1 MNRDDWR
8 RYAAPAAFLLAVT
21 LAVVLIRSGI
31 NSGKART
38 PVAAPTVPTRAH
50 VTTTTAKKKK
60 TTRTTKASGQR
71 YWTVQAG
78 DTFNVISS
86 KTGVPV
92 ATIARLNPNASS
104 TSLYIGEKIRIR

>member
-1 MNRDDWR
+1 MHDDWR

-21 LAVVLIRSGI
+21 VAVVLIRSGI
-31 NSGKART
+31 NSGKSQT
-38 PVAAPTVPTRAH
+38 PAAVRSVPSRSPA
-50 VTTTTAKKKK
+50 TTTTKK
-60 TTRTTKASGQR
+60 TKKAPAQR

-104 TSLYIGEKIRIR
+104 TALYIGEKIRIR

>member
-1 MNRDDWR
+1 VDDQWR

-21 LAVVLIRSGI
+21 IAVVLIRSGI
-31 NSGKART
+31 HSGKART
-38 PVAAPTVPTRAH
+38 PVTATTVPSRSQ
-50 VTTTTAKKKK
+50 TTTTTKKEAKKTKK
-60 TTRTTKASGQR
+60 APAQR
-71 YWTVQAG
+71 YWTVEAG

-104 TSLYIGEKIRIR
+104 TALFIGERIRIR

>member
-1 MNRDDWR
+1 MKRDDWR

-21 LAVVLIRSGI
+21 IAVVLIRSGI
-31 NSGKART
+31 NSGKSQPPVTVTSVPARSS
-38 PVAAPTVPTRAH
+38 VAAAR
-50 VTTTTAKKKK
+50 KK
-60 TTRTTKASGQR
+60 TKKATTQR

-92 ATIARLNPNASS
+92 ATIGRLNPNASS

>member
-1 MNRDDWR
+1 VSRDDWR

-21 LAVVLIRSGI
+21 IAVVLIRSGI

-38 PVAAPTVPTRAH
+38 PVVTPTVPSSPR
-50 VTTTTAKKKK
+50 VTTTKKKK
-60 TTRTTKASGQR
+60 TTTTTKKKASGQR
-71 YWTVQAG
+71 YWTVQPG

-86 KTGVPV
+86 KTGVPM

>member
-1 MNRDDWR
+1 VVRDDWR

-21 LAVVLIRSGI
+21 IAVVLIRSGI
-31 NSGKART
+31 NSGKGPT
-38 PVAAPTVPTRAH
+38 PVVTPSSPH
-50 VTTTTAKKKK
+50 VTTTTKKK
-60 TTRTTKASGQR
+60 TTTTTTKNASGQR

>member
-1 MNRDDWR
+1 VSDDWR

-21 LAVVLIRSGI
+21 IAVVLIRSGI
-31 NSGKART
+31 NSGKSPTAVT
-38 PVAAPTVPTRAH
+38 TAPSRSQA
-50 VTTTTAKKKK
+50 TTTTTKKKK
-60 TTRTTKASGQR
+60 TKKAPARR
-71 YWTVQAG
+71 YWTVEAG

-104 TSLYIGEKIRIR
+104 TALFIGERIRIR

>member
-38 PVAAPTVPTRAH
+38 PVAAPTVPSRAH
-50 VTTTTAKKKK
+50 VTTTTAKKK
-60 TTRTTKASGQR
+60 TKKAPGQR

>member
-1 MNRDDWR
+1 VRRDDWR

-31 NSGKART
+31 NSGKS
-38 PVAAPTVPTRAH
+38 PAAVTTAPSRSQA
-50 VTTTTAKKKK
+50 TTTTTKKK
-60 TTRTTKASGQR
+60 TKKAPSSQR
-71 YWTVQAG
+71 YWTVEAG

-104 TSLYIGEKIRIR
+104 TSLFIGERIRIR